1 NQAAIDQGNQM
12 LAMTLVVC
20 AGVGLIQVGLS
31 LALRAGLRPAWSRPS
46 RRASTVAICAGAAAV
61 LIAGIAAGPPGRAS
75 AGWPDC
81 TAAENPSNGS
91 ARLESFSSNGR
102 WPLWNSAL
110 KENANASI
118 AGHGSG
124 SFEVWWAQHGTGGG
138 FVRDAHSLYL
148 ETLGE
153 LGIIGFA

>member
-1 NQAAIDQGNQM
+1 VA
-12 LAMTLVVC
+12 
-20 AGVGLIQVGLS
+20 AGV
-31 LALRAGLRPAWSRPS
+31 
-46 RRASTVAICAGAAAV
+46 
-61 LIAGIAAGPPGRAS
+61 PGRAS
-75 AGWPDC
+75 NAWHEFK
-81 TAAENPSNGS
+81 AAEDPTNGS

-102 WPLWNSAL
+102 WPLWNAAL
-110 KENANASI
+110 KENASATI

-153 LGIIGFA
+153 LGIVGFALIVAFLGWVLVVGAMRYLDAARSRRTQLAATLAGCAAFCVGASFDWLWEIAVIPIAFLLLA